1 MSRTQS
7 IEAEQSI
14 LGRLLVD
21 NAAFDRVGDLLTE
34 ADFTKPAHK
43 LLYGTLARLINSG
56 KGVDVVEVFEALKS
70 RSIESEAGG
79 LAYINELA
87 QSAYVTGNVRRHAEI
102 VREASIL
109 RDTLAKIE
117 QAQEIAIGSGAL
129 AEKLDKVAALFSGM
143 DAGNSSRKP
152 KPMSDVMV
160 RVIDSINEAAEGK
173 KVGWRTGIYGIDS
186 RLNGGLK
193 PGKLYVLAARPAV
206 GKTSL
211 TIQIE
216 KRIAQDGHPALMLS
230 QEMEDEE
237 LGARSLSG
245 HARVSFGNIQTGKLN
260 DEEWTRI
267 ADGVDE
273 LAQIPFWI
281 DDEPAL
287 SIHAINSKARYVK
300 GLAVLAVDYI
310 QLCEG
315 DGDNRTQQVGSITRG
330 LKKLAKQ
337 LGIAVIALSQ
347 LNREVDKRPG
357 RRPQMSDLR
366 DSGEIEQ
373 DADVIV
379 FLWPLCDS
387 EDEAELR
394 HIGCEIAKN
403 RQGKKGA
410 MVLTLDGAKQLWA
423 ESARTIDSFGG
434 NTKSRSSF
442 E

>member
-1 MSRTQS
+1 MSRTHS
-7 IEAEQSI
+7 IEAEQSVI
-14 LGRLLVD
+14 GRLLID
-21 NAAFDRVGDLLTE
+21 NAAFDRVADLLKE
-34 ADFTKPAHK
+34 DDFTQPAHK
-43 LLYGTLARLINSG
+43 LLYANLAALINSG
-56 KGVDVVEVFEALKS
+56 KGADVVQVFEALKT
-70 RSIESEAGG
+70 RNIESEVGG
-79 LAYINELA
+79 LVYINELA
-87 QSAYVTGNVRRHAEI
+87 QSAYSTGNVRRHAEI
-102 VREASIL
+102 VRECSVL
-109 RDTLAKIE
+109 RATVAKID
-117 QAQEIAIGSGAL
+117 QAQEIALGTGTL
-129 AEKLDKVAALFSGM
+129 AEKLDKVASLFAGL
-143 DAGNSSRKP
+143 DAVNSSRKP
-152 KPMSDVMV
+152 KAMEDVMV

-173 KVGWRTGIYGIDS
+173 KSGWRTGIHGIDS

-211 TIQIE
+211 TVQIL
-216 KRIAQDGHPALMLS
+216 RNVAQDGHPVLLLS
-230 QEMEDEE
+230 QEMEAEE
-237 LGARSLSG
+237 LGARNLASQ
-245 HARVSFGNIQTGKLN
+245 ARVSFGHIQTGRLD
-260 DEEWTRI
+260 DEEWGRI
-267 ADGVDE
+267 VDGVDS
-273 LAQIPFWI
+273 LAKLPFWI

-287 SIHAINSKARYVK
+287 TSHATNSKARAVK
-300 GLAVLAVDYI
+300 GLTAMGVDYI

-315 DGDNRTQQVGSITRG
+315 EGDNRTQQVGSITRG

-379 FLWPLCDS
+379 FLWPMSDS
-387 EDEAELR
+387 EDEAEIR

-410 MVLTLDGAKQLWA
+410 MVLTLEGAKQLWA
-423 ESARTIDSFGG
+423 ESARTIESFQTSKKGA
-434 NTKSRSSF
+434 F

>member
-1 MSRTQS
+1 MSRTHS
-7 IEAEQSI
+7 IEAEQSVI
-14 LGRLLVD
+14 GRLLID
-21 NAAFDRVGDLLTE
+21 NAAFDRVGDLLKE
-34 ADFTKPAHK
+34 DDFTQPAHK
-43 LLYGTLARLINSG
+43 LLFATLAALINSG
-56 KGVDVVEVFEALKS
+56 KGADVVQVFEALKT
-70 RSIESEAGG
+70 RNIESEVGG
-79 LAYINELA
+79 LVYINELA
-87 QSAYVTGNVRRHAEI
+87 QSAYSTGNVRRHAEI

-109 RDTLAKIE
+109 RSTVARIDE
-117 QAQEIAIGSGAL
+117 AQEIALGTGTL
-129 AEKLDKVAALFSGM
+129 AEKLDKVAALFAGL
-143 DAGNSSRKP
+143 DAVNSSRKP
-152 KPMSDVMV
+152 KPMEDVMV

-173 KVGWRTGIYGIDS
+173 RSGWRTGIPGIDS
-186 RLNGGLK
+186 RLNGGLR

-211 TIQIE
+211 TVQIL
-216 KRIAQDGHPALMLS
+216 RNVAQEGNPVLLLS
-230 QEMEDEE
+230 QEMEAEE
-237 LGARSLSG
+237 LGARNLASQ
-245 HARVSFGNIQTGKLN
+245 ARVSFGHIQTGRLDD
-260 DEEWTRI
+260 DEWSRI
-267 ADGVDE
+267 ADGVNS
-273 LAQIPFWI
+273 LAKLPFWI

-287 SIHAINSKARYVK
+287 TSHATNSKARAVK
-300 GLAVLAVDYI
+300 GLTVMGVDYI

-315 DGDNRTQQVGSITRG
+315 EGDNRTQQVGSITRS

-379 FLWPLCDS
+379 FLWPMTDS
-387 EDEAELR
+387 EDEAEIR

-410 MVLTLDGAKQLWA
+410 MVLTLEGAKQLWG
-423 ESARTIDSFGG
+423 ESARTVESFQTSKKGA
-434 NTKSRSSF
+434 F